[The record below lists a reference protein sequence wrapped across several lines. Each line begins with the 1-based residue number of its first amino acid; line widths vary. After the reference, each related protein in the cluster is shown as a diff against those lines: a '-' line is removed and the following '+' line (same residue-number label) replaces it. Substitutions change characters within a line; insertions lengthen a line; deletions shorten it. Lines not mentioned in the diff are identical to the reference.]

1 MATNTKEWSLEDYF
15 KVKEGVNY
23 ARLGEVFSKGTVFD
37 EKGNS
42 KEVEK
47 KMSSKENT
55 HVTLLGILDK
65 AREDLDLVMLKQTI
79 CADAGS
85 KTCRSCF
92 EHWLGE
98 DIRYIALPKDRD
110 ALKKWQTVYSTT
122 PLKMAQA
129 LAKKTRAARIDK
141 LDRELNQTQFIK
153 KIYWDKEMVQSVCM
167 FIMHE
172 LHPENVH
179 FFVYTERGES
189 DKSIST
195 YTIRLTKN
203 SRFLLVVVEQKDTK
217 HFSIYVFDLEKGRC
231 DVLDPTFYHAETKK
245 KEKEDQEATHGKVRI
260 NFGFKCV
267 STMERNQ
274 TLTKTLQIAYEILQM
289 FALVPIDLISKPGRW
304 KDYIDTTLEK
314 EQIQI
319 QGYCHHWLPFRVA
332 VNREDPS
339 INSGL
344 FQTEKYTSGPVCIVK
359 FIDALFRLRCGRNV
373 KFNGIRSSQRI
384 IDEKWNTLG
393 TSAPC
398 GDKSRLGMNYVVL
411 NH

>member
-129 LAKKTRAARIDK
+129 LAKKTKAPRVI
-141 LDRELNQTQFIK
+141 NWT
-153 KIYWDKEMVQSVCM
+153 
-167 FIMHE
+167 
-172 LHPENVH
+172 EN
-179 FFVYTERGES
+179 
-189 DKSIST
+189 
-195 YTIRLTKN
+195 
-203 SRFLLVVVEQKDTK
+203 
-217 HFSIYVFDLEKGRC
+217 
-231 DVLDPTFYHAETKK
+231 
-245 KEKEDQEATHGKVRI
+245 
-260 NFGFKCV
+260 
-267 STMERNQ
+267 
-274 TLTKTLQIAYEILQM
+274 
-289 FALVPIDLISKPGRW
+289 
-304 KDYIDTTLEK
+304 
-314 EQIQI
+314 
-319 QGYCHHWLPFRVA
+319 
-332 VNREDPS
+332 
-339 INSGL
+339 
-344 FQTEKYTSGPVCIVK
+344 
-359 FIDALFRLRCGRNV
+359 
-373 KFNGIRSSQRI
+373 
-384 IDEKWNTLG
+384 
-393 TSAPC
+393 
-398 GDKSRLGMNYVVL
+398 
-411 NH
+411 

>member
-1 MATNTKEWSLEDYF
+1 
-15 KVKEGVNY
+15 
-23 ARLGEVFSKGTVFD
+23 
-37 EKGNS
+37 
-42 KEVEK
+42 
-47 KMSSKENT
+47 
-55 HVTLLGILDK
+55 
-65 AREDLDLVMLKQTI
+65 
-79 CADAGS
+79 
-85 KTCRSCF
+85 
-92 EHWLGE
+92 
-98 DIRYIALPKDRD
+98 
-110 ALKKWQTVYSTT
+110 
-122 PLKMAQA
+122 MAQA

-153 KIYWDKEMVQSVCM
+153 KFYWDKEMVQSVCM

-217 HFSIYVFDLEKGRC
+217 HFSTYVFDLEKGRC
-231 DVLDPTFYHAETKK
+231 DVLDPTFYHAERKK
-245 KEKEDQEATHGKVRI
+245 KEKEEQEASHGKVRI

-289 FALVPIDLISKPGRW
+289 FALVPIDLISKPGGW